1 MFFCRRHA
9 DVERLRNERQSALK
23 QVKSKYQDQ
32 IASLQETVRQ
42 MTSRA
47 EKMEAELRRRDW
59 EKEDVAREKD
69 AVIEK

>member
-1 MFFCRRHA
+1 M
-9 DVERLRNERQSALK
+9 
-23 QVKSKYQDQ
+23 KSKYQDQ